1 MEIDRYYYR
10 NRKEAEEKAN
20 LSRFGKGRN
29 VRIGETYPAM
39 TSRDGSVLEGPFQA
53 LAYENGILFLGKP
66 DGRTFAEIRW
76 DAVAEENGLYME
88 RLPILAEMRKEIGE
102 ILGTETDEEKCV
114 TALRLSCGRKGII
127 PLSEEGAEM
136 LLRWYRSTERG
147 W

>member
-10 NRKEAEEKAN
+10 NLKEAEERVHLA
-20 LSRFGKGRN
+20 RFGKGQN
-29 VRIGETYPAM
+29 VRIGETYPVL
-39 TSRDGSVLEGPFQA
+39 TSREGSVLEGPFEA

-102 ILGTETDEEKCV
+102 VLGTETDKGKCV
-114 TALRLSCGRKGII
+114 TALRLSCGRKGLI

>member
-10 NRKEAEEKAN
+10 NRKETEEKEH
-20 LSRFGKGRN
+20 LTRFEKGQN
-29 VRIGETYPAM
+29 VRIGETYPVL
-39 TSRDGSVLEGPFQA
+39 TSREGSVLEGPFEA
-53 LAYENGILFLGKP
+53 LAYENGTLLLGKS
-66 DGRTFAEIRW
+66 DGKTFAEIRW
-76 DAVAEENGLYME
+76 DAVAEENDLYME

>member
-10 NRKEAEEKAN
+10 NRKEAEEKAH
-20 LSRFGKGRN
+20 LARFGKGRN
-29 VRIGETYPAM
+29 VRRGETYPAM

-53 LAYENGILFLGKP
+53 LAYENGILLLGKQ

-76 DAVAEENGLYME
+76 DAAAEENGLYME
-88 RLPILAEMRKEIGE
+88 RLPILAEMRKDISEL
-102 ILGTETDEEKCV
+102 LGAETNKEKCV
-114 TALRLSCGRKGII
+114 TTLRLSCGRKGII

>member
-10 NRKEAEEKAN
+10 NRKEAEEKAH
-20 LSRFGKGRN
+20 LTRFGKGQN
-29 VRIGETYPAM
+29 VRIGESYPAM
-39 TSRDGSVLEGPFQA
+39 TSREGSVLEGPFEA

-102 ILGTETDEEKCV
+102 ILGTETDEKKCV